1 VIGEDGGVTK
11 VSGTLAEVGEFAL
24 IDALRSLC
32 VPTDA
37 VVLGPGDDTAVL
49 SMSGSVLV
57 TTDMLVEG
65 RHFRRDWVEA
75 ADVGHRAAA
84 ASLADVAAMGGVATA
99 LVVGFAAPGELPAQW
114 AIDLAAGLGQE
125 AALVGAGVAGG
136 DVTESPAV
144 IVAVTAIGATQLAPV
159 TRAGAR
165 PGDVVAVTGRLG
177 WAAAGLAVLRRG
189 FRSPR
194 VVVDAYRRPSPPYEE
209 GPRAA
214 AAGASAMIDVSDGL
228 LGDLGHVAR
237 TSGVAI
243 DVHSATLPVAEPLE
257 AVGAACGVEPVSF
270 VLTGGDDHALAATFP
285 SAADL
290 PAGWWA
296 IGSVDAGD
304 GVTVD
309 GSSYEGPGGHE
320 HYR

>member
-1 VIGEDGGVTK
+1 VTK

-237 TSGVAI
+237 ASGVAI
-243 DVHSATLPVAEPLE
+243 DVHRATLPAAEPLE

-285 SAADL
+285 SSADL